1 MSNEY
6 YQPGAERASKVNEL
20 FNRIARRYDFIN
32 DFQSFGLHRLWKRW
46 LWKLSRPKPGDRVL
60 DLCCGTGDIAFLFA
74 NKDCDVMGLD
84 FSEEMLRV
92 ARERQEESPPK
103 RKVDFIQ
110 GDAMKTRLPDNHFD
124 VLTIGYG
131 LRNLADCDAALA
143 EMKRVLKPDGQLLI
157 LEFGKPD
164 NALIRSLYY
173 GFLKLAVPVLGWI
186 FAGDSAA
193 YAYILESLKHYPAQR
208 GVDEKLKTLGM
219 EETGITN
226 FCFGAMSINRAVKPK
241 QN

>member
-6 YQPGAERASKVNEL
+6 FQPGAERASKVNEL
-20 FNRIARRYDFIN
+20 FDRIARRYDFIN
-32 DFQSFGLHRLWKRW
+32 DFQSFGLHRIWKRW

-74 NKDCDVMGLD
+74 GKGADVTALD

-92 ARERQEESPPK
+92 ARERRDKSPAEVK
-103 RKVDFIQ
+103 FIQ
-110 GDAMKTRLPDNHFD
+110 GDAMNTGLPAAEFD
-124 VLTIGYG
+124 LLTIGYG

-143 EMKRVLKPDGQLLI
+143 EMKRVLKPGGRLLI

-164 NALIRSLYY
+164 NALIRAVYY
-173 GFLKLAVPVLGWI
+173 GFLKLAVPLLGFL

-208 GVDEKLKTLGM
+208 GVDEKLQALGM
-219 EETGITN
+219 EKTAITN
-226 FCFGAMSINRAVKPK
+226 FCFGAMSINSATKPEC
-241 QN
+241 

>member
-6 YQPGAERASKVNEL
+6 YQPGADRASKVNEL

-74 NKDCDVMGLD
+74 KKGCDVTALD

-92 ARERQEESPPK
+92 ARERQDESK
-103 RKVDFIQ
+103 SKVKFIQ
-110 GDAMKTRLPDNHFD
+110 GDAMKTGLPDEEFD

-131 LRNLADCDAALA
+131 LRNLADCDAALT
-143 EMKRVLKPDGQLLI
+143 EMKRVLKPGGQILV

-164 NALIRSLYY
+164 NSLIRALYY
-173 GFLKLAVPVLGWI
+173 GFLKLAVPTLGFL

-219 EETGITN
+219 EKTSITN
-226 FCFGAMSINRAVKPK
+226 FCFGAMSINSATKTG
-241 QN
+241 

>member
-1 MSNEY
+1 MSNDY

-46 LWKLSRPKPGDRVL
+46 LWKLSCPKTGTRVL

-74 NKDCDVMGLD
+74 GKGCEVTGLD

-92 ARERQEESPPK
+92 ARERQDGSK
-103 RKVDFIQ
+103 SSVNFIQ
-110 GDAMKTRLPDNHFD
+110 GDAMKTGLPDAEFE

-143 EMKRVLKPDGQLLI
+143 EMKRLLKPGGQLLI

-164 NALIRSLYY
+164 NGLIRGLYY
-173 GFLKLAVPVLGWI
+173 GFLKLAVPALGFL

-208 GVDEKLKTLGM
+208 GVDEKLKALGM
-219 EETGITN
+219 EKNAITN
-226 FCFGAMSINRAVKPK
+226 FCFGAMSINSAIKPER
-241 QN
+241 